1 MPVAVIGTG
10 GHGAGKIRALK
21 TCPQVDAIR
30 PARYSWEKAHAVIR
44 AGVTCGRGL
53 LLKKLYPCK
62 NRFRQIFDLGEVQF
76 KVNQKDMGQ
85 RT

>member
-1 MPVAVIGTG
+1 
-10 GHGAGKIRALK
+10 
-21 TCPQVDAIR
+21 
-30 PARYSWEKAHAVIR
+30 
-44 AGVTCGRGL
+44 
-53 LLKKLYPCK
+53 LYPCK